1 MKPAKQKYI
10 CAAFSA
16 ILFIATFLF
25 LWLCCPQYL
34 TYQEQYQLFL
44 FDADYFISSMREPG
58 GLADYIS
65 EFVVQ
70 FCYIPVYGAAL
81 IALLITAQQVLLG
94 GALTRSSESCLPL
107 WCLCAVP
114 GVLMIGAFGDEN
126 TLLSFAVAVT
136 LVSGMLFISSMIRRD
151 IIAVTLATTCF
162 LPLYCCAGPVAFL
175 YPLCVAVRRR
185 CLLPGLVSLIICV
198 ALVFVA
204 HRLWCRQYPVEE
216 MFLGLN
222 YYRVSF
228 LHPLIWYVV
237 SAIVAILAV
246 LSSFRFRLPAVAGIA
261 STVIVII
268 FAAIYVPA
276 CFDKEKS
283 SILEYDMLVRQ
294 TRWHDIIT
302 KAEKERPGDNF
313 SLQALNLALAM
324 TNQLNERMFEF
335 DQQDIESLISPA
347 HLDNTS
353 MLITSEVLYR
363 LPLTNAALSTTFDL
377 QESIMN
383 NRKSGRFMKRMAEC
397 MIIIG
402 RYDVARKYIDMLS
415 RTLYYSQWADEARKL
430 LGNDDAVMNHPV
442 YGAKRRMSFAHKE
455 FYFMPEINKILTILA
470 LDSKGENTL
479 AWQYSNAANMLMGD
493 LPTLAAMTA
502 NNAMFGNA
510 GTPRHIQE
518 ALAMYWTMSHPDF
531 TDVPFEISPQIR
543 SSIAALSAAMMN
555 NPRDQ
560 AAWRSIADSTYWAYF
575 LNRQQQQTQSGIP
588 DPQQTAT
595 HE

>member
-1 MKPAKQKYI
+1 MFA
-10 CAAFSA
+10 
-16 ILFIATFLF
+16 ATFLF
-25 LWLCCPQYL
+25 LWLYCPQYL

-44 FDADYFISSMREPG
+44 FDADYFVNSMREPG

-65 EFVVQ
+65 EFIVQ

-81 IALLITAQQVLLG
+81 IALLFTVQQVLLG
-94 GALTRSSESCLPL
+94 DAFTRSQESKLPL

-114 GVLMIGAFGDEN
+114 GVLMLGALGDEN
-126 TLLSFAVAVT
+126 TLLSFATAIT
-136 LVSGMLFISSMIRRD
+136 LVSGMLYISSMIRSD
-151 IIAVTLATTCF
+151 IIAVILATICF
-162 LPLYCCAGPVAFL
+162 LPLYWCAGPVALL
-175 YPLCVAVRRR
+175 YPLCVVLRRR
-185 CLLPGLVSLIICV
+185 CLLAGSVSLVICV

-204 HRLWCRQYPVEE
+204 HRLWCCQYPVEE

-228 LHPLIWYVV
+228 MHPSIWYVV
-237 SAIVAILAV
+237 AATVSVLAILA
-246 LSSFRFRLPAVAGIA
+246 SFRFRIPAVAGIA
-261 STVIVII
+261 SPVIVMI

-276 CFDKEKS
+276 CYDKEKS

-294 TRWHDIIT
+294 SRWHDIIT
-302 KAEKERPGDNF
+302 KAEKEHPGDNF
-313 SLQALNLALAM
+313 SLQAVNLALAM

-335 DQQDIESLISPA
+335 DQRGIESLVSPA

-397 MIIIG
+397 MIVIG

-415 RTLYYSQWADEARKL
+415 RSLYYSEWANDARKL
-430 LGNDDAVMNHPV
+430 LGNDEAVMNHPV
-442 YGAKRRMSFAHKE
+442 YGPKKRMSFAHKE

-502 NNAMFGNA
+502 NNTMFGNA

-518 ALAMYWTMSHPDF
+518 ALAMYWTMTHTDF
-531 TDVPFEISPQIR
+531 TDVPFEISSQIK
-543 SSIAALSAAMMN
+543 SSIAALSAAMIN
-555 NPRDQ
+555 NPRSQ
-560 AAWRSIADSTYWAYF
+560 TAWRSLADSTYWAYF
-575 LNRQQQQTQSGIP
+575 LNRQQQQTQRTVP
-588 DPQQTAT
+588 APQQTAT